1 MAKEEKNKP
10 KPCPKWLNDVA
21 KKEWRRVAKIFA
33 AEGKEFTDKDLKA
46 LEAYCINYAKWQK
59 CEQIIDEKG
68 YSMEVGDNGYEQQR
82 PEVSIANKAQTEL
95 RAWAKELGLTPAA
108 RQRMREVGNMSDNGI
123 DPELDGM
130 VAHTLLILY
139 ESIEQEVTWSA
150 LTKEKREKGYKA
162 RFNTNVILRTD
173 AKTQQEILCGYT
185 TAGIY
190 KPNESRLELQR
201 ETVPEGNDLVVNAG
215 VLKLKDLGKN
225 TEGE

>member
-82 PEVSIANKAQTEL
+82 TEVSIANKAQTEL

-130 VAHTLLILY
+130 VAH
-139 ESIEQEVTWSA
+139 
-150 LTKEKREKGYKA
+150 
-162 RFNTNVILRTD
+162 D
-173 AKTQQEILCGYT
+173 
-185 TAGIY
+185 
-190 KPNESRLELQR
+190 
-201 ETVPEGNDLVVNAG
+201 
-215 VLKLKDLGKN
+215 
-225 TEGE
+225 